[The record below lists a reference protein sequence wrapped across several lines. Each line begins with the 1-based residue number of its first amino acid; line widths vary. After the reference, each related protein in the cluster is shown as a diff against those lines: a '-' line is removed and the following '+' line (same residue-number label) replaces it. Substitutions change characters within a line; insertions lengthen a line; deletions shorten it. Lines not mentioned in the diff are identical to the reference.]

1 MRITTKLA
9 LAAVAMATITMASTI
24 GGPAMA
30 AMGDAAIEQR
40 VKFMKTEISK
50 RFKVIKKFVKSGEG
64 SAADVA
70 ANARAISEAASK
82 IPALFPKGTHRG
94 AYDEKMTR
102 ALPKIWED
110 WNGFKAAADVL
121 ATESAKLATIAA
133 TGDAAAI
140 AAQFGATGKKG
151 CGGCHKPF
159 RGAKVK

>member
-1 MRITTKLA
+1 MRITKTL
-9 LAAVAMATITMASTI
+9 AVAAIAVAAIAMTSTI
-24 GGPAMA
+24 SGPVMA
-30 AMGDAAIEQR
+30 AMGEAAIEQR
-40 VKFMKTEISK
+40 IKFMKADILK
-50 RFKVIKKFVKSGEG
+50 PFKAIKSFVKDGKG

-70 ANARAISEAASK
+70 ANARKLNAAASK

-110 WNGFKAAADVL
+110 WNGFKAASDTL

-133 TGDAAAI
+133 SGDAEAI
-140 AAQFGATGKKG
+140 AAQVGAMGKMG